1 MIRPGSLD
9 IMPDCL
15 DYEAA
20 RPAPVAHRRD
30 YLSLALGAALVL
42 TVGGTVAMSL
52 FEALSAAACPLWIL
66 QGTSGAL
73 VWSC

>member
-15 DYEAA
+15 DYDAK
-20 RPAPVAHRRD
+20 PLPTAPETWPTIG
-30 YLSLALGAALVL
+30 LAALIGSVTGIA
-42 TVGGTVAMSL
+42 TVCVAWQIFTVVS
-52 FEALSAAACPLWIL
+52 CPMWIL

>member
-15 DYEAA
+15 DYDAK
-20 RPAPVAHRRD
+20 PLPTAPETWAMIV
-30 YLSLALGAALVL
+30 LAALIGSA
-42 TVGGTVAMSL
+42 VGLAVIW
-52 FEALSAAACPLWIL
+52 AAWQMFTTFSCPMWIL

>member
-15 DYEAA
+15 DYEAK
-20 RPAPVAHRRD
+20 PLSTAPETWAMIV
-30 YLSLALGAALVL
+30 LAALIGSA
-42 TVGGTVAMSL
+42 VGLAVIWAVWHL
-52 FEALSAAACPLWIL
+52 FTRLSCPMWIL